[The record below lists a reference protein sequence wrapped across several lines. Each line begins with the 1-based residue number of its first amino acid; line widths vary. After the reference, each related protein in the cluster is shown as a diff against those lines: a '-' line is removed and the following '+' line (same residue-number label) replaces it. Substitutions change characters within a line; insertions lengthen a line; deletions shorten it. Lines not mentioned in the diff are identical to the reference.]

1 MSDKVH
7 ASRCLVY
14 YRTTS
19 WNCLWRPADDW
30 PALENLMP
38 RLRLFV
44 ALSLALLLA
53 GGLSAVPRVV
63 ADDAAAKPDVT
74 LQIMN
79 WEQTLELVKAQKGK
93 IVVLDAWS
101 TSCQPCVEE
110 FPNLVKLHKQHGQQ
124 VACMSLSCDYAGIKK
139 KPPEFYREKVLEFL
153 RKQEATFPNILCNVP
168 ADELFEQMDLA
179 AIPAVYVFG
188 RDGKLVK
195 RFDNDQIKTESEVF
209 TYKEITQ
216 LVNEL
221 LAK

>member
-1 MSDKVH
+1 MTAEALKQLNLPPVN
-7 ASRCLVY
+7 L
-14 YRTTS
+14 TS
-19 WNCLWRPADDW
+19 AFDAC
-30 PALENLMP
+30 PALETLMP
-38 RLRLFV
+38 RYCLL
-44 ALSLALLLA
+44 AALLCA
-53 GGLSAVPRVV
+53 GGLYSLPRAGA
-63 ADDAAAKPDVT
+63 ADDPAQPEVT

-101 TSCQPCVEE
+101 TSCQPCIEE
-110 FPNLVKLHKQHGQQ
+110 FPNLVKLHKRHGQK
-124 VACMSLSCDYAGIKK
+124 VTCMSLSCDYAGIKK

-153 RKQEATFPNILCNVP
+153 RKQEAAFPNILCNVA

-195 RFDNDQIKTESEVF
+195 RFDNDDIKSDSEVF

-216 LVNEL
+216 LVDEL
-221 LAK
+221 LAQK